1 MSSLD
6 TLKLFA
12 QAIRIDSV
20 RSTTSAGSG
29 HPTSC
34 LSAADAV
41 AVLLGQV
48 LRYDYNRPHA
58 HNNDRFIL
66 SKGHAVPVY
75 YAALK
80 NLGVITDADLMS
92 LRSINS
98 DFEGHPT
105 PRFVHN
111 QAATGSLGQGLA
123 VGVGMALYARK
134 HKLSY
139 KTYVMMG
146 DGEIAEGSVWEAAS
160 LASHYKLNNII
171 ALVDC
176 NRLGQSD
183 GVAAD
188 HDVAQTASRFDAFG
202 WESVVIDGHD
212 LAQIS
217 DAFDRAQGATK
228 PFMILLKTFKGAGL
242 TCANKLG
249 FHGKPFTQ
257 SELPEVITQLGGVVD
272 PKALNALKYKLPH
285 DDLVQH
291 GADASLPVHCT
302 DKALG
307 IIAQSKSY
315 APRKAFGDALVD
327 MSDDKRI
334 MAVDADVKNSTYT
347 QLLEDVAPDQFIQCY
362 IAEQAMVSVA
372 TGLTQRGSIA
382 FSGSFGAFISRAYDQ
397 IRMAAIGRVPLR
409 IFGSHA
415 GVSIGED
422 GPSQMG
428 LEDISIMRAIPGSVV
443 LYPADGVSAYKLTVL
458 MAQHSAGISYLR
470 TTRAALPTVYSQND
484 AFVIGGS
491 RVLRQGVADKLVIV
505 AAGITLHEAL
515 KAAAV
520 LDEKGIGCTV
530 IDAYSVKPLDHK
542 TILDAATKAGKKVL
556 TVEDHYVQG
565 GLGEAVAAA
574 LSPHGVAVH
583 IHGIKDVWRS
593 GKPEEL
599 IAAAGIDATGI
610 ITCVQD
616 ILSKG
621 L

>member
-20 RSTTSAGSG
+20 RSTTAAGSG

-41 AVLLGQV
+41 AVLLGRI
-48 LRYDYNRPHA
+48 LRYDYSHPHA
-58 HNNDRFIL
+58 QNNDRFIL

-80 NLGVITDADLMS
+80 NLGVITDAELMS
-92 LRSINS
+92 LRKIDS

-160 LASHYKLNNII
+160 LASHYKLNNMI

-188 HDVAQTASRFDAFG
+188 HDLAQTASRFNAFG
-202 WESVVIDGHD
+202 WDSVVIDGHD

-217 DAFDRAQGATK
+217 DAFDHAQNAAK

-257 SELPEVITQLGGVVD
+257 SELSDVISQLGGVVD
-272 PKALNALKYKLPH
+272 AKALGDLKYQLPQDELEQDRVH
-285 DDLVQH
+285 
-291 GADASLPVHCT
+291 AYLPVHSSE
-302 DKALG
+302 KSLNS
-307 IIAQSKSY
+307 IAQSKSY

-347 QLLEDVAPDQFIQCY
+347 QLLEDVSPDQFIQCY
-362 IAEQAMVSVA
+362 IAEQAMIGVA

-397 IRMAAIGRVPLR
+397 IRMAAIGQVPLR

-428 LEDISIMRAIPGSVV
+428 LEDLSIMRAVPGSIV

-458 MAQHSAGISYLR
+458 MAQYSAGISYLR
-470 TTRAALPTVYSQND
+470 TTRAALPTIYSQND

-491 RVLRQGVADKLVIV
+491 RVLKQGTADKLVIV
-505 AAGITLHEAL
+505 AAGITVHEAL
-515 KAAAV
+515 KAAV
-520 LDEKGIGCTV
+520 ILEQKGIGCSV
-530 IDAYSVKPLDHK
+530 IDAYCVKPLDHK
-542 TILDAATKAGKKVL
+542 TILDAATRAGKRVL

-574 LSPHGVAVH
+574 LAPHGIAVY
-583 IHGIKDVWRS
+583 IHGIKNVWRS

-599 IAAAGIDATGI
+599 LAAAGIDAAGI
-610 ITCVQD
+610 ISCVQD
-616 ILSKG
+616 ILSKDA
-621 L
+621 